1 MSRKQASSETCKR
14 PFASRLSA
22 VMDERGITQKQLAEV
37 IGKKP
42 QTVSLYKL
50 GQSEPDASTILII
63 ADYLNVTVDWLIGRD
78 NAPMVYG
85 STVSEAAAALG
96 LDDKSAESL
105 LALKR
110 RIYDWP
116 CVVDLVLQSEH
127 FAEIVK
133 NIRDSAL
140 YAPGRGMPTLQHMM
154 QKLRGEKATVP
165 AVDWDMAFKCYANE
179 AAGALFKETSNALY
193 NIMEG
198 KENADNP

>member
-85 STVSEAAAALG
+85 SNVSAAAAVLG

-127 FAEIVK
+127 FAQLITHIRNSAKYASNRGYLIAKHVLDEIHGK
-133 NIRDSAL
+133 PD
-140 YAPGRGMPTLQHMM
+140 
-154 QKLRGEKATVP
+154 TVP
-165 AVDWDMAFKCYANE
+165 AEDLDVLHEYRATKE
-179 AAGALFKETSNALY
+179 AEKLFEEASRALY

-198 KENADNP
+198 TDNAKY